1 MSNLRKEFDSKIRKA
16 YLNENNICEC
26 EKCGKRKSKSSL
38 DVHHIIP
45 LGDGGTNEFDNL
57 IALFKRCHDEWHSV
71 EGIKCLSFKEWLNIP
86 PYYAL
91 VYTLKLLD
99 KQGHD
104 NEITYKWFK
113 EFLRMG
119 HDMYKISQKIEEK

>member
-45 LGDGGTNEFDNL
+45 LGDGGINEFDNL
-57 IALFKRCHDEWHSV
+57 IALCKRCHDEWHSV

-99 KQGHD
+99 K
-104 NEITYKWFK
+104 
-113 EFLRMG
+113 
-119 HDMYKISQKIEEK
+119 